1 MGSSTARTAQVLLGI
16 VVVFFVV
23 SNTVGDGN
31 ALGGIAFFIWVLA
44 AVALIG
50 LGIKTLLDRRRVDGR
65 T

>member
-1 MGSSTARTAQVLLGI
+1 MNRSRATLAQILLG
-16 VVVFFVV
+16 VLVAFFVI

-31 ALGGIAFFIWVLA
+31 TLGGIAFFIWALA

-50 LGIKTLLDRRRVDGR
+50 LGVKALFERRRRNGL